1 MKFIV
6 IAAAILFTGT
16 FTSCSSQQAG
26 EYSSL
31 SASRFNRIDIPL
43 ETAWQNSIT
52 TLNSRWEIKANDTVN
67 KTLVVRTFY
76 HDVSVEFT
84 ALTPNTCEFSVSSKT
99 CYLLPNKAAVQSIY
113 IELNRALKE
122 LEN

>member
-6 IAAAILFTGT
+6 IAAVVLFTGT
-16 FTSCSSQQAG
+16 FTGCINQKAG
-26 EYSSL
+26 EYSSI
-31 SASRFNRIDIPL
+31 SASRYNRIDIPM

-67 KTLVVRTFY
+67 NTLVVRTFY
-76 HDVSVEFT
+76 HDVTVQFT
-84 ALTPNTCEFSVSSKT
+84 PLTPSTCEFSVSSKT

-113 IELNRALKE
+113 LELNRALKA